1 MPMPQIEPF
10 FRFDWFAAILLVGVV
25 QGYFMSLLFLAK
37 RPHRQPYHHLLLAA
51 LVFTFAS
58 MVLEVFLCYSGLMF
72 RVLDLVDFSEPA
84 NFAVG
89 PLTYLL
95 FRSLNGN
102 NWTRKQWLHFL
113 PFVVYFLYH
122 ILFYIQPAEVKY
134 NAYIGAY
141 FPEMERLPVTI
152 ELFWDPLR
160 WTRYVNELTML
171 HILLYIVLCFLL
183 LRKQRSTESPNPY
196 FYTWAK
202 FLLFFFVATLVLI
215 VIVKL
220 SYERDLGDHFLAMFL
235 VVQLFFASYK
245 IITDSAFF
253 QPVVQLK
260 YEKSALS
267 EEAKQDLIRKLKAA
281 EEEKFYIQP
290 SASLPTL
297 AKQLHTSPHYL
308 SQSLNERL
316 GKSFFEYLAELRI
329 QEARAI
335 LADPTQQHLKVEEV
349 AEQVGYLSKSAFSSV
364 FKKHTGLTPGQYR
377 KNAVSGSV

>member
-1 MPMPQIEPF
+1 MPQTEPF

-25 QGYFMSLLFLAK
+25 QGFFMSLLFLAR

-51 LVFTFAS
+51 LVFTFAC

-72 RVLDLVDFSEPA
+72 RTLQLVDFSEPA

-95 FRSLNGN
+95 LRSLSGYK
-102 NWTRKQWLHFL
+102 WTERQWLHFI
-113 PFVVYFLYH
+113 PFAVYFLYH
-122 ILFYIQPAEVKY
+122 ILFYIQPEEVKY
-134 NAYIGAY
+134 NAYISAY
-141 FPEMERLPVTI
+141 FPEMAYLPVTI
-152 ELFWDPLR
+152 ELFWDPLQ
-160 WTRYVNELTML
+160 WTKYVNELTMG
-171 HILLYIVLCFLL
+171 HILIYIVLCFLL
-183 LRKQRSTESPNPY
+183 LRKQSTTESPNPY
-196 FYTWAK
+196 FYTWAR
-202 FLLFFFVATLVLI
+202 FLLYFFVATLVLI

-253 QPVVQLK
+253 QPVVQVK

-267 EEAKQDLIRKLKAA
+267 EEAKQDLIQKLKAA
-281 EEEKFYIQP
+281 EQEKFYTQP

-329 QEARAI
+329 QEAKAI

-349 AEQVGYLSKSAFSSV
+349 AEQVGYMSKSAFSSV
-364 FKKHTGLTPGQYR
+364 FKKYTGQTPGQFR
-377 KNAVSGSV
+377 KTAVSGSV

>member
-1 MPMPQIEPF
+1 MPQTELF

-25 QGYFMSLLFLAK
+25 QGFFMSLLFMAR

-51 LVFTFAS
+51 LVFTCAC

-72 RVLDLVDFSEPA
+72 RTLHLADFSEPA

-102 NWTRKQWLHFL
+102 KWTRRQWLHFI
-113 PFVVYFLYH
+113 PFGVYFLYH
-122 ILFYIQPAEVKY
+122 ILFYIQPEEVKY

-152 ELFWDPLR
+152 ALFCDPLH
-160 WTRYVNELTML
+160 WTRYVNELTMG
-171 HILLYIVLCFLL
+171 HILIYIILCFLL
-183 LRKQRSTESPNPY
+183 LRKQNTAESPNPY
-196 FYTWAK
+196 FYTWAR
-202 FLLFFFVATLVLI
+202 FLLYFFIATLVLI
-215 VIVKL
+215 VLVKI

-235 VVQLFFASYK
+235 VVQLFFSSYK

-253 QPVVQLK
+253 QPVVQVK

-267 EEAKQDLIRKLKAA
+267 EEAKQDLIQKLRAA
-281 EEEKFYIQP
+281 EQEKFYTLP
-290 SASLPTL
+290 SASLPML

-316 GKSFFEYLAELRI
+316 GKTFFEYLAELRI
-329 QEARAI
+329 QEAKAI
-335 LADPTQQHLKVEEV
+335 LSDPARQHLNVEEV
-349 AEQVGYLSKSAFSSV
+349 AEQVGYMSKSAFSSV
-364 FKKHTGLTPGQYR
+364 FKKYTGQTPGQYR
-377 KNAVSGSV
+377 KTAVSGSV

>member
-1 MPMPQIEPF
+1 MPQTELF
-10 FRFDWFAAILLVGVV
+10 FRFDWFAAILLVGMV
-25 QGYFMSLLFLAK
+25 QGFFMSLLFMAR

-51 LVFTFAS
+51 LVFTCAC

-72 RVLDLVDFSEPA
+72 RTLHLADFSEPA

-102 NWTRKQWLHFL
+102 KWTRRQWLHFI
-113 PFVVYFLYH
+113 PFGVYFLYH
-122 ILFYIQPAEVKY
+122 ILFYIQPEEVKY

-141 FPEMERLPVTI
+141 FPEMERLQVTI
-152 ELFWDPLR
+152 ALFWDPLH
-160 WTRYVNELTML
+160 WTRYVNELTMG
-171 HILLYIVLCFLL
+171 HILVYIVLCFLL
-183 LRKQRSTESPNPY
+183 LRKQNTAESPNPY
-196 FYTWAK
+196 FYTWAR
-202 FLLFFFVATLVLI
+202 FLLYFFIATLVLI
-215 VIVKL
+215 VLVKI

-253 QPVVQLK
+253 QPVVQVK

-267 EEAKQDLIRKLKAA
+267 EEAKQDLIHKLKAA
-281 EEEKFYIQP
+281 EQEKFYTQP

-316 GKSFFEYLAELRI
+316 GKTFFEYLAELRI
-329 QEARAI
+329 QEAKAI
-335 LADPTQQHLKVEEV
+335 LADPARQHLNVEEV
-349 AEQVGYLSKSAFSSV
+349 AEQVGYMSKSAFSSV
-364 FKKHTGLTPGQYR
+364 FKKYTGQTPGQYR
-377 KNAVSGSV
+377 KTAVSGSV